1 MALKIIGAGL
11 GRTGTASLK
20 VALEQL
26 GMGKCYHMTDVLQD
40 PPRGKA
46 WVEAAKGNAD
56 WDTIFDGYGG
66 SVDYPGCTF
75 WEELADYYPDAKIIL
90 TTRDPVRWWE
100 SSNET
105 IMSEMLV
112 EGIKGSPF
120 GELMQR
126 IVFDTVD
133 NRMRD
138 KDFMV
143 SYFEKRNAE
152 IIEEVPPERLLVY
165 QVREGWG
172 PLCEFLGKPIPE
184 VEFPRIN
191 SREETREL
199 ISGMLSQEGGLS
211 EEAMSAAGKSLHG
224 N

>member
-26 GMGKCYHMTDVLQD
+26 GMGKCYHMTDVLKD

-100 SSNET
+100 SANET
-105 IMSEMLV
+105 IMSQMLID
-112 EGIKGSPF
+112 GIKGSPF

-126 IVFDTVD
+126 IVFDTVE
-133 NRMRD
+133 NRMGD

-152 IIEEVPPERLLVY
+152 IIEKVPPERLLVY

>member
-26 GMGKCYHMTDVLQD
+26 GMGACYHMTEVLQD

-46 WVEAAKGNAD
+46 WIEAAKGNAD
-56 WDTIFDGYGG
+56 WDTIFDGFGG

-152 IIEEVPPERLLVY
+152 IIEKVPADRLLVY
-165 QVREGWG
+165 QVKEGWA
-172 PLCEFLGKPIPE
+172 PLYEFLGVPVPAG
-184 VEFPRIN
+184 EFPRIN
-191 SREETREL
+191 SREETKAL
-199 ISGMLSQEGGLS
+199 ISGMLSQKGGLS
-211 EEAMSAAGKSLHG
+211 EDAMSAAGKSLHG
-224 N
+224 D

>member
-1 MALKIIGAGL
+1 MALKIIGAGI

-100 SSNET
+100 SANET
-105 IMSEMLV
+105 IMSQMLID
-112 EGIKGSPF
+112 GIKGSPF

-138 KDFMV
+138 KEFMV

-152 IIEEVPPERLLVY
+152 IIEKVPPERLLVY

-172 PLCEFLGKPIPE
+172 PLCEFLGVPLLE
-184 VEFPRIN
+184 AEFPRIN
-191 SREETREL
+191 SREETRQL

>member
-100 SSNET
+100 SANET
-105 IMSEMLV
+105 IMSQMLID
-112 EGIKGSPF
+112 GIKGSPF

-126 IVFDTVD
+126 IVFDTVE
-133 NRMRD
+133 NRMGD

>member
-1 MALKIIGAGL
+1 MALTIIGAGL

-20 VALEQL
+20 VALEEL
-26 GMGKCYHMTDVLQD
+26 GMGHCYHMTEVLQD

-56 WDTIFDGYGG
+56 WDTIFDGFTG

-100 SSNET
+100 SVNET

-143 SYFEKRNAE
+143 SYFENRNAE
-152 IIEEVPPERLLVY
+152 IIEKVPADRLLVY

-172 PLCEFLGKPIPE
+172 PLCEFLSVSAPDG
-184 VEFPRIN
+184 EFPRIN
-191 SREETREL
+191 SREETKAL
-199 ISGMLSQEGGLS
+199 ISGMLSQKGGLS

-224 N
+224 D

>member
-1 MALKIIGAGL
+1 MALNIIGAGL

-26 GMGKCYHMTDVLQD
+26 GMGHCYHMSEVLQD
-40 PPRGKA
+40 PPRGKG
-46 WVEAAKGNAD
+46 WIEAAKGNPD
-56 WDTIFDGYGG
+56 WDSIFDGFGC

-100 SSNET
+100 STNET
-105 IMSEMLV
+105 IMSQMLV
-112 EGIKGSPF
+112 DGIKGSPF

-138 KDFMV
+138 KDYMV

-152 IIEEVPPERLLVY
+152 IIEKVPADNLLVY
-165 QVREGWG
+165 EVKEGWG
-172 PLCEFLGKPIPE
+172 PLCEFLGKPVPDT
-184 VEFPRIN
+184 EFPRVN
-191 SREETREL
+191 SREETKAL
-199 ISGMLSQEGGLS
+199 ISGMLSQKGGLS
-211 EEAMSAAGKSLHG
+211 EESMTAAGKSVHG
-224 N
+224 D

>member
-26 GMGKCYHMTDVLQD
+26 GMGNCYHMSEVLQD
-40 PPRGKA
+40 PPRGKG
-46 WVEAAKGNAD
+46 WIEAAKGNPD
-56 WDTIFDGYGG
+56 WDNIFDGFGG

-75 WEELADYYPDAKIIL
+75 LDELADYYPDAKIIL

-100 SSNET
+100 STNET
-105 IMSEMLV
+105 IMSQMLV
-112 EGIKGSPF
+112 DGIKGSPF

-133 NRMRD
+133 NKMRD
-138 KDFMV
+138 KDYMV

-152 IIEEVPPERLLVY
+152 IIEKFPVDRLLVY
-165 QVREGWG
+165 EVKEGWE
-172 PLCEFLGKPIPE
+172 PLCEFLGKPVPE
-184 VEFPRIN
+184 TEFPRVN
-191 SREETREL
+191 SREETRAL
-199 ISGMLSQEGGLS
+199 ISGMLSQKGGLS
-211 EEAMSAAGKSLHG
+211 EESMTAAGKSVHG
-224 N
+224 D